1 MPADL
6 PRLTRDQPAPP
17 AGVVHLGVG
26 AFFKSFGAVWLED
39 AMAASGGAWG
49 VVGVSLRRPYER
61 DKLALQGYAYQAVE
75 LGPEERCIRKVQILR
90 DILVAPEDPGAVLT
104 AMTDPA
110 IHIVSLTVTEK
121 GYTHSPATGR
131 LDFAHPD
138 VVHDLERPEA
148 PRSAVGFLVRAL
160 DLRRKAGTRPFTVL
174 CCDNLPSNGRM
185 LRGLVL
191 EFAEKVAPGLA
202 AWIEDEGRFPSTMV
216 DRIVP
221 ATTPGDIQG
230 LAEETGLWDEGA
242 VLHEPFRQ
250 WAIEDD
256 FVDGIRPDFGSVGAQ
271 LTAEVEPFELMKL
284 RCLNGT
290 HSALAYLGYL
300 SGYETVA
307 QAIADP
313 VLAAF
318 VDRLW
323 RTEIVPSLAPPEG
336 VDLLAYTAALRTR
349 YANPAIR
356 HRTWQIAM
364 DGSQKL
370 PQRILGTVC
379 DNLSAGRPVIG
390 LATVVAAWMRYV
402 GGTDEAGRSID
413 VRDPLADR
421 LRALSDGAGDP
432 EARLSA
438 LLSVREV
445 FPESLAADP
454 RFRDPVARALASL
467 EARGA
472 RSTLE
477 MLE

>member
-6 PRLTRDQPAPP
+6 PRLTRDRPAPP

-26 AFFKSFGAVWLED
+26 AFFKAFGAIWLED

-49 VVGVSLRRPYER
+49 VIGVSLRRPDER
-61 DKLALQGYAYQAVE
+61 DKLAPQGYAYQAVE
-75 LGPEERCIRKVQILR
+75 LGPEGRQIRKVQVLR
-90 DILVAPEDPGAVLT
+90 DILVAPEDPQAVLA
-104 AMTDPA
+104 AMVDPE
-110 IHIVSLTVTEK
+110 IRIVSLTVTEK

-131 LDFAHPD
+131 LDVAHPD
-138 VVHDLERPEA
+138 VVHDLGRADA
-148 PRSAVGFLVRAL
+148 PRSAIGFLVRAL
-160 DLRRKAGTRPFTVL
+160 DRRRQTGMRPFTVL
-174 CCDNLPSNGRM
+174 CCDNLPANGRM

-191 EFAEKVAPGLA
+191 EFAERVDPALA
-202 AWIEDEGRFPSTMV
+202 AWIAAEVRFPSTMV

-221 ATTPGDIQG
+221 ATTPADIER
-230 LAEETGLWDEGA
+230 LAEETGLRDEGA
-242 VLHEPFRQ
+242 VFHEPFRQ
-250 WAIEDD
+250 WAVEDD
-256 FVDGIRPDFGSVGAQ
+256 FIDGARPDFGVVGAQ
-271 LTAEVEPFELMKL
+271 LTSEVEPFELMKL

-300 SGYETVA
+300 SGHETVA
-307 QAIADP
+307 DAVADP

-318 VDRLW
+318 IERLW
-323 RTEIVPSLAPPEG
+323 RAEIVPSLAPPEG
-336 VDLLAYTAALRTR
+336 MDLSSYTDALRTR

-370 PQRILGTVC
+370 PQRILGTVA
-379 DNLSAGRPVIG
+379 DNLAAGRPVTG

-402 GGTDEAGRSID
+402 GGTDGAGRPID

-421 LRALSDGAGDP
+421 LRALSDGAGDA
-432 EARLSA
+432 EARADA

-445 FPESLAADP
+445 FPEALAADP
-454 RFRDPVARALASL
+454 RFRASVARSL
-467 EARGA
+467 GSIEVRGA

-477 MLE
+477 TLT